1 MSFRTNLQALRSQR
15 NMTQEQLAM
24 LVGVSRQAVSKW
36 ESDKAYPEM
45 DKLLAICDLFGC
57 TLDDLV
63 LGDVRRPGSG
73 QGASQSGGGAMG
85 GQDRGLDGQ
94 VQGSGRH
101 DDPRA
106 QDLAG
111 RDGGAPDQPEAVS
124 PSSPAQGWGG
134 NGRGSST
141 IPQAAPAR
149 PTMPLPSTM
158 EDVTGYAS
166 FSNVYSLRMAFG
178 VAAILLGL
186 AFSGLFA
193 GGSHPT
199 DAQNGLALLS
209 LMIGVALGLAC
220 LLPAASARKDFR
232 RRHPYVADFYTD
244 EERSQA
250 SRQTTWEQVCGLAL
264 ILLDVAITSAGF
276 LIWGWSNQVRGFVFF
291 TLLAFGVLLL
301 VHSGTSRRMMNIKA
315 WNEEGE
321 HDEYGP
327 KKSGEYGILASFSIS
342 GIIMVLCTV
351 VALIMLFSGNR
362 NNFLGF
368 HIPFWAFWVIGGV
381 ACGVV
386 QALIGIFRRPP
397 RA

>member
-1 MSFRTNLQALRSQR
+1 
-15 NMTQEQLAM
+15 M

-73 QGASQSGGGAMG
+73 QGASQSGGRAMG

-101 DDPRA
+101 DDQRA
-106 QDLAG
+106 QG
-111 RDGGAPDQPEAVS
+111 DGGAPDQPEAVS
-124 PSSPAQGWGG
+124 PSSPALGWGG

-141 IPQAAPAR
+141 IPQAAPIR

-166 FSNVYSLRMAFG
+166 FSNVYSLRMALG

-186 AFSGLFA
+186 AFRRLFA

-220 LLPAASARKDFR
+220 LLPAVSARKDFR

-264 ILLDVAITSAGF
+264 ILLDVAINSAGF
-276 LIWGWSNQVRGFVFF
+276 LIWGWSDQVRGFIFF
-291 TLLAFGVLLL
+291 VLLAFGVLLL

-315 WNEEGE
+315 WNEEG
-321 HDEYGP
+321 
-327 KKSGEYGILASFSIS
+327 GERGAWL
-342 GIIMVLCTV
+342 
-351 VALIMLFSGNR
+351 R
-362 NNFLGF
+362 GF
-368 HIPFWAFWVIGGV
+368 GH
-381 ACGVV
+381 
-386 QALIGIFRRPP
+386 
-397 RA
+397 